1 MRDDLGS
8 SEQKIKNIMVRI
20 RKNKFM
26 LLVVFGVVALIAIIA
41 IIVHFAKKQ
50 WICSASIKMVFIDI
64 YLSATIIYN
73 FCKYD
78 IYKYVS

>member
-50 WICSASIKMVFIDI
+50 
-64 YLSATIIYN
+64 
-73 FCKYD
+73 
-78 IYKYVS
+78 